1 MTKAS
6 NYINELRNWI
16 ADNPGKRPADFHA
29 YRLRETLSRL
39 ATKDNPRTN
48 HDTQRLSGQVS
59 RAANPGSGD
68 SLV

>member
-6 NYINELRNWI
+6 NYIAELRNWI

-29 YRLRETLSRL
+29 HRLRETLSRL
-39 ATKDNPRTN
+39 QRKTDLGQLN
-48 HDTQRLSGQVS
+48 DTERLSGQVS